1 MPQELRTHVINL
13 KSLDQD
19 ISDPIIAGGGDVN
32 GRTLRVI
39 LTQEAWAQMTSSTKI
54 YLKWRHK
61 QLDIRGY
68 NVLRQVSEEPCMW
81 EINWPSAMLRKGDVL
96 ACLELVDKV
105 SISPTVNFIVHVL
118 EDPIGNSGFKNEDDW
133 SEFQKAALKL
143 QDLEEKIKRIE
154 SLEMGETLYDY
165 VSDYTIGGIQKGDVI
180 PKGRTFDQFV
190 RHLVTDYQ
198 SLRYT
203 MPTTSLYVADD
214 NYDISSGSL
223 GNIQVSLI
231 FNQNDAGPI
240 KSVRFVCKGNDSLQ
254 IDHTP
259 ISIEGQGPSQDVFP
273 TTISLIV
280 PEGVFEIYAQVS
292 YEEGFVKVDKFG
304 EPVPGEIGAGTI
316 DTNTVKLSA
325 NKYDI
330 YYYTTSGSI
339 PSDLSKDFPDT
350 NRLTKLDTKVVS
362 GDSFKVPVLDSGNLT
377 LYVPKEALS
386 KPETRKIRSWEVSQD
401 NPSGKI
407 TWRDIGEVTDPIPD
421 SIVES
426 LGWYHYQTQLPA
438 TYQYN
443 PKVRVNL

>member
-19 ISDPIIAGGGDVN
+19 IPDPIIAGGGDVN

-61 QLDIRGY
+61 QLDVRGY
-68 NVLRQVSEEPCMW
+68 NVLRQVSEEPCVW

-133 SEFQKAALKL
+133 SEFQKAVLKL
-143 QDLEEKIKRIE
+143 RDLEEKIKRIE
-154 SLEMGETLYDY
+154 SLEMVETTREY
-165 VSDYTIGGIQKGDVI
+165 VSDYDVGDINKGDVI

-190 RHLVTDYQ
+190 RHLVTNYQ

-203 MPTTSLYVADD
+203 MPTTSLYVVDD

-223 GNIQVSLI
+223 GSIKVSLI
-231 FNQNDAGPI
+231 FDQNDAGLI
-240 KSVRFVCKGNDSLQ
+240 KSVKFVCKDNDSLQ

-259 ISIEGQGPSQDVFP
+259 IGVEGEGGSQNIFL
-273 TTISLIV
+273 TTISFII

-292 YEEGFVKVDKFG
+292 YEEGFVKIDKFG
-304 EPVPGEIGAGTI
+304 DEVPGAIKSGTLE
-316 DTNTVKLSA
+316 TNAIKLSA
-325 NKYDI
+325 KKYEI
-330 YYYTTSGSI
+330 YYYTTVDSI

-350 NRLTKLDTKVVS
+350 NRLIKLDTKVIP
-362 GDSFKVPVLDSGNLT
+362 GDSFKVPVLDGGNLT
-377 LYVPKEALS
+377 LYIPKEALS
-386 KPETRKIRSWEVSQD
+386 KPETRKMRSWEVSQD
-401 NPSGKI
+401 NPSGEI
-407 TWRDIGEVTDPIPD
+407 TWRDIGEVTDPISD
-421 SIVES
+421 SIVEP
-426 LGWYHYQTQLPA
+426 LGWYHYQTQVPA
-438 TYQYN
+438 TYQYR
-443 PKVRVNL
+443 PMVRVNL

>member
-19 ISDPIIAGGGDVN
+19 IPDPIIAGGGDVN

-68 NVLRQVSEEPCMW
+68 NVLRQVSEEPCVW

-118 EDPIGNSGFKNEDDW
+118 EDPIGNSGFRNENDW
-133 SEFQKAALKL
+133 SAFQKAVLKL

-154 SLEMGETLYDY
+154 SLEMIETLHDY
-165 VSDYTIGGIQKGDVI
+165 VSDYAIGDIQKGDVI

-198 SLRYT
+198 SLRYII
-203 MPTTSLYVADD
+203 PTTSLYIADD
-214 NYDISSGSL
+214 DYNISSGSL
-223 GNIQVSLI
+223 GSIRVSLI
-231 FNQNDAGPI
+231 FEQHDAGPI
-240 KSVRFVCKGNDSLQ
+240 KDVKFICKGDESLQ
-254 IDHTP
+254 IKHTP
-259 ISIEGQGPSQDVFP
+259 LDFTNSGGPSNNIFP

-280 PEGVFEIYAQVS
+280 PDRVFEIYAQGE
-292 YEEGFVKVDKFG
+292 YEDGFVKVDKFG
-304 EPVPGEIGAGTI
+304 DPIPGEIGAGTI
-316 DTNTVKLSA
+316 DTNTIKLSA
-325 NKYDI
+325 KKYDI
-330 YYYTTSGSI
+330 YYYSTSDAV
-339 PSDLSKDFPDT
+339 PTDLSKNFPDMS
-350 NRLTKLDTKVVS
+350 KLRKTDTKVIPGNSFEISVVD
-362 GDSFKVPVLDSGNLT
+362 GGKLVLYIPKDS
-377 LYVPKEALS
+377 LS
-386 KPETRKIRSWEVSQD
+386 NPGTKKMVSWEYSM
-401 NPSGKI
+401 SGPGGI
-407 TWRDIGEVTDPIPD
+407 SWRDMGDVTDPVPD
-421 SIVES
+421 AITDP
-426 LGWYHYQTQLPA
+426 LGYYRYQVQVPKN
-438 TYQYN
+438 YEYG